1 MKKFVTLALLFS
13 FVGTA
18 AYALSPE
25 EEKQAR
31 REEIKQYKAQKRA
44 AREGQGVQ
52 TQAQGEKKPGFWD
65 KEAERSGISGARVGN
80 WFKNLNPV
88 PFFKN
93 QGEKYEAR
101 KAGSQ
106 AWHAS
111 DSAKEHASANSAV
124 AATK

>member
-25 EEKQAR
+25 EEKKAR
-31 REEIKQYKAQKRA
+31 YNEMKQYKAQKRA
-44 AREGQGVQ
+44 ERDGQAPTSEAKGPK
-52 TQAQGEKKPGFWD
+52 TPGFWD
-65 KEAERSGISGARVGN
+65 KEAERSGLSGARFGN
-80 WFKNLNPV
+80 FFKNMNPV

-111 DSAKEHASANSAV
+111 DTAKEHASANSAV